1 MAQGAGFHP
10 RRCSVL
16 DGSDFCAPYALRE
29 PARGTGQAD
38 IGIDLFRW
46 VHLDGLRML
55 RQLSPVAD
63 LPQYMPALR
72 GDRSGTHIAELQL
85 WSFSPSF

>member
-1 MAQGAGFHP
+1 
-10 RRCSVL
+10 
-16 DGSDFCAPYALRE
+16 
-29 PARGTGQAD
+29 
-38 IGIDLFRW
+38 
-46 VHLDGLRML
+46 ML